1 MLFHRFLFRSFVTYA
16 HLLYSYT
23 TDLDYLIAEL
33 LMNTFG
39 ICLTTLANLKYL
51 RGSLRVQYLEVLCP
65 LKVNKLKDQLNT
77 KKLQK

>member
-1 MLFHRFLFRSFVTYA
+1 
-16 HLLYSYT
+16 
-23 TDLDYLIAEL
+23 
-33 LMNTFG
+33 MNTFG